1 MTRNYWI
8 SLSFAN
14 LVYLRAWADL
24 LPPSGEDAFFRK
36 TLAGLGQ
43 YFGIAAG
50 VFALSVVTFA
60 IVSVAP
66 KLPRWLQR
74 IMPLLPIAMVAMAVR
89 SVSTAAFVRHG
100 FFSSAA
106 AGAAAVIIV
115 ISAVWFYSRTV
126 SVLRGMAL
134 AATPCLA
141 VTFLGSPIELQTQ
154 KRLPPDPPPAARLAG
169 SPPVRVLWILF
180 DDWDE
185 RMTFAD
191 RAPGLQLPVIDELA
205 YRSFNGTRALAVQ
218 AGRVPVDQM
227 STYGAVPSLLY
238 GRVLGRA
245 EVPDA
250 KTMNIDFLPPT
261 ADAVTLGNG
270 QELFSRV
277 RARGWNAAAAGW
289 YLPYCRVFGSQ
300 LSDCYW
306 DIRYIPAYAAS
317 HNFVHAALDETRM
330 LFETAAFSPFG
341 PSLVDVRHQSEYREI
356 LASGRRFASDASIGV
371 ALIHFNIPHTPY
383 FYDPKIGPSPR
394 YGYWGSLYSDA
405 LQWVDRSV
413 GEILSSVR
421 QAGLDGKTAVILSS
435 DHPFRFSGSQDPHVP
450 FIVHLPGTADGV
462 VWDEEFSAIRT
473 ADLIM
478 AIASGEV
485 KLPSEVAQFVKRTGE
500 Q

>member
-1 MTRNYWI
+1 MPRNYWL

-24 LPPSGEDAFFRK
+24 LPPGPDDGFYRK
-36 TLAGLGQ
+36 TLASPGL
-43 YFGIAAG
+43 YFGIVAD
-50 VFALSVVTFA
+50 VLLLSLLTFLVVS
-60 IVSVAP
+60 IAP

-74 IMPLLPIAMVAMAVR
+74 ILPVVAIAMVAMAIR

-100 FFSSAA
+100 VFSSAL
-106 AGAAAVIIV
+106 AGLLALTVVILSILFF
-115 ISAVWFYSRTV
+115 SQTV
-126 SVLRGMAL
+126 RVLQIIAL

-141 VTFLGSPIELQTQ
+141 VTLAGSLIYFQVQ
-154 KRLPPDPPPAARLAG
+154 KPLPRDPAPAPRLAG
-169 SPPVRVLWILF
+169 SPPFRVLWILF

-185 RMTFAD
+185 RMTFSD
-191 RAPGLQLPVIDELA
+191 RPAGLRLPVIDDLA
-205 YRSFNGTRALAVQ
+205 YRSFNATRALAVQ
-218 AGRVPVDQM
+218 GGRVPLDQM

-238 GRVLGRA
+238 GKFLVRA

-250 KTMNIDFLPPT
+250 STMRIEFDPPT
-261 ADAVTLGNG
+261 RGPIVLGAG
-270 QELFSRV
+270 HHLFARA

-306 DIRYIPAYAAS
+306 DVRYIPAYAARYDFA
-317 HNFVHAALDETRM
+317 HGAVDETRM

-341 PSLVDVRHQSEYREI
+341 PSLVDLRHESEYKAI
-356 LASGRRFASDASIGV
+356 LEAGRRFAADPSIGV

-394 YGYWGSLYSDA
+394 YGYWGSLYNDA

-413 GEILSSVR
+413 GSILASVHD
-421 QAGLDGKTAVILSS
+421 ASLDGKTAIILSS
-435 DHPFRFSGSQDPHVP
+435 DHPFRFSASHDPHVP
-450 FIVHLPGTADGV
+450 FIVHLPGARTGV
-462 VWDEEFSAIRT
+462 LWEDEFSTVRT

-478 AIASGEV
+478 AIAGGEV
-485 KLPSEVAQFVKRTGE
+485 KSAAEVAHFVTRTGG